1 MLIHIGLETVNLNG
15 KGFTPS
21 VKAEDQ
27 VKKGQA
33 IMKIDLN
40 VMKENNLE
48 LYTPLVV
55 LNHEEHLFKD
65 VHESNEIHVGDKRI
79 ELTN

>member
-1 MLIHIGLETVNLNG
+1 
-15 KGFTPS
+15 
-21 VKAEDQ
+21 
-27 VKKGQA
+27 
-33 IMKIDLN
+33 MKIDLN

-55 LNHEEHLFKD
+55 LNHEEHPFKD

>member
-1 MLIHIGLETVNLNG
+1 MLIHIGLETVNL
-15 KGFTPS
+15 KGFTPL

>member
-1 MLIHIGLETVNLNG
+1 
-15 KGFTPS
+15 
-21 VKAEDQ
+21 
-27 VKKGQA
+27 
-33 IMKIDLN
+33 MKIDLN

-55 LNHEEHLFKD
+55 LNHEEHLLKD